1 MSIEPQVLRQALG
14 RYTTGVT
21 IITCLDADGLA
32 VGLTVNSF
40 AALSLEP
47 PLVLWSLRR
56 VSPNL
61 PAFEQ
66 ASHFAVNV
74 LTGQQ
79 VELSRRFTGPAADR
93 FQDGPWSA
101 GLGGAPLLADSLAVF
116 ECALDSQ
123 QEAGDHQLFIGR
135 VLRLSQQAEPPLVFQ
150 SGHYRQLGEVL

>member
-56 VSPNL
+56 VSPSL

-74 LTGQQ
+74 LTRQQ

-93 FQDGPWSA
+93 FQAGQWSA

-123 QEAGDHQLFIGR
+123 QVAGDHQLFIGR
-135 VLRLSQQAEPPLVFQ
+135 VLRLAQQAEPPLVFQ